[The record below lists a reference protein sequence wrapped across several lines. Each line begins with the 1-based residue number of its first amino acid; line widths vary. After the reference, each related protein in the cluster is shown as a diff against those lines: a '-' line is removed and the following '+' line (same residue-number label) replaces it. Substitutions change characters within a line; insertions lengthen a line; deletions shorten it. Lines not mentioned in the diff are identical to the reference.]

1 MNQETI
7 LMSALQTLH
16 VIVKLTKKIKMWYT
30 VDFASAVE
38 SISHT
43 MQIKIRLSYDVTR
56 HGIVSGLSRA
66 SMVKRNSQLP

>member
-1 MNQETI
+1 
-7 LMSALQTLH
+7 
-16 VIVKLTKKIKMWYT
+16 MWYT

-38 SISHT
+38 SISHA

-56 HGIVSGLSRA
+56 HGIVSGLSTA

>member
-1 MNQETI
+1 
-7 LMSALQTLH
+7 
-16 VIVKLTKKIKMWYT
+16 MWYT

-38 SISHT
+38 SISRA